1 MVVGER
7 VKQVCLVVFGSDP
20 LLAFLGLRES
30 QLCVLEALVYNNLI
44 ELLLALEQ
52 QLLDDS

>member
-1 MVVGER
+1 M
-7 VKQVCLVVFGSDP
+7 KQVCLVVFGSDP